1 MTFLTKLRSQV
12 QCKRIWHYNII
23 YTYIRYNTEQNEKNT
38 VLCKYYIY
46 VYYKYALEDNN
57 PRCNDHHLSVG
68 NLNSIRLNETIRRR
82 TLQIV
87 FFLAR
92 PPLTAPQRASHHTPQ
107 PPTPP
112 TLCCAHLHLYTM
124 YTHYYVY
131 RHTEYVPILTVLL
144 PSFRNHIVIIVFII
158 IGTRWPMSII

>member
-1 MTFLTKLRSQV
+1 VCSRQLLRMTFLTKLRSQV

-92 PPLTAPQRASHHTPQ
+92 PPPS
-107 PPTPP
+107 
-112 TLCCAHLHLYTM
+112 LHLSERLITHHSRRRRRLYVALICTCIQCIRIIM
-124 YTHYYVY
+124 Y
-131 RHTEYVPILTVLL
+131 
-144 PSFRNHIVIIVFII
+144 
-158 IGTRWPMSII
+158 IGTPNTYLY